1 MSRDSGVAGR
11 RATGHFARHVC
22 CQRHWRLVGT
32 DVNFFLLTV
41 AALLAAIMGFAIQRG
56 ATCTVAAVD
65 EIVRASRA
73 HRLIAM
79 IEASLWVAG
88 GFIIAD
94 ALHLMPTVPPGHA
107 VSHLTILGGVL
118 LGVGAL
124 INQACVFGAIARLGS
139 GEWAY
144 LLTPAGFYLGCV
156 SVDSLFSPP
165 KQMPLVHAS
174 PVFSEASVLAVP
186 LAIFMLWRVGRLLWQ
201 FKQQP
206 AGAAASSG
214 RFWSPHTATA
224 IIGVTFFFLLIS
236 MGAWAYTDVLAEIA
250 RGMTSNLPARILLVL
265 ALLAGAVI
273 GGWTAGRFS
282 SRPVTTAQ
290 LAKCLIGGVLMG
302 WGSLLIPGSND
313 GLILLGMP
321 LLWPYAWVAFMT
333 MCVSIGAIMLVQKK
347 LSAQ

>member
-1 MSRDSGVAGR
+1 
-11 RATGHFARHVC
+11 
-22 CQRHWRLVGT
+22 
-32 DVNFFLLTV
+32 
-41 AALLAAIMGFAIQRG
+41 MGFAIQRG

-65 EIVRASRA
+65 EIVRAGRA
-73 HRLIAM
+73 HRLVSM
-79 IEASLWVAG
+79 VEASLWVAG

-94 ALHLMPTVPPGHA
+94 ALHLMPSVPPGHA
-107 VSHLTILGGVL
+107 ISHLTVLGGVL
-118 LGVGAL
+118 LGVGAF

-144 LLTPAGFYLGCV
+144 LLTPAGFYVGCV
-156 SVDSLFSPP
+156 SVDLLFAPP

-174 PVFSEASVLAVP
+174 PVFSAAGVLAVP
-186 LAIFMLWRVGRLLWQ
+186 LAIFMFWRVGRLLWQ

-206 AGAAASSG
+206 AGAATSTG
-214 RFWSPHTATA
+214 RIWSPHTATA
-224 IIGVTFFFLLIS
+224 IIGITFFFLLIS

-282 SRPVTTAQ
+282 SRAVTTAQ

-321 LLWPYAWVAFMT
+321 LLWPYAWVAFLT